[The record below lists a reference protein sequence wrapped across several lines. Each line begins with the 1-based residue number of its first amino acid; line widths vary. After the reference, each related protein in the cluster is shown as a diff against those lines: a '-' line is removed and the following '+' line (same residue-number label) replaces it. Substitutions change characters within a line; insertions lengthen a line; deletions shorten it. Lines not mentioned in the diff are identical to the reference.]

1 MDERKRVN
9 EILKRL
15 DEHYGRSYLCCRN
28 YETPWQLLFA
38 VILSAQCRDERVNQV
53 TEKLFVQY
61 PSLEAFAGADLA
73 EMETQI
79 HSLGFYHNKARNL
92 IASARILLTEY
103 GGRVPRR
110 LEKLTALPG
119 VGRKTANVI
128 RGNIYHDPSIVVDN
142 HVKRVSRNLGFTEEE
157 DPEKVEYDL
166 MQVLPKDHW
175 TFYNIQMIIHG
186 RSLCQPQSPR
196 CGLCFLNELCPAGD
210 CFWFWEY
217 QD

>member
-15 DEHYGRSYLCCRN
+15 DEHYGRSYLCCLN

-103 GGRVPRR
+103 GGRVARQRMSFGEIFTTIPV
-110 LEKLTALPG
+110 LWW
-119 VGRKTANVI
+119 I
-128 RGNIYHDPSIVVDN
+128 IM
-142 HVKRVSRNLGFTEEE
+142 SREF
-157 DPEKVEYDL
+157 PEIWD
-166 MQVLPKDHW
+166 LPKRKIRKRW
-175 TFYNIQMIIHG
+175 SMI
-186 RSLCQPQSPR
+186 
-196 CGLCFLNELCPAGD
+196 
-210 CFWFWEY
+210 
-217 QD
+217 